1 MIDCD
6 PVDWQQQTV
15 TPEQALTRIEPGM
28 SIFIGTGAAEPLTMV
43 KALMASSAP
52 NLQDLELTQIVSFGD
67 AISLRELQTHKYRL
81 RTFFSGWVASE
92 AITTGRVDLIPS
104 RFARIPELIESGQI
118 TFDVAILQ
126 ITPPNEAGY
135 CSLGVAVDAGRQALE
150 AADLVIGEINTQT
163 PYTHGDTFAH
173 ISEFDL
179 LVEATEPPLYFPRW
193 PVDDVFDRI
202 AANVASLVEDGSCL
216 AFSIGPVYE
225 ALSKHLG
232 RKRNL
237 GIHTPFLTDATMDLI
252 KSGAVTNRR
261 KGIFR
266 GKSVASYAFGTPD
279 LMKWLDRNPM
289 IEFQSTDRVL
299 NPMRIGSN
307 PRFVCILP
315 ARKVDLSGRI
325 ALHAGRGNVV
335 AGPAEAADMVSGAE
349 LSAGG
354 KSIFALPSRNRKD
367 EPNIRLSVEQFPN
380 QFNLRESVDMV
391 ATEYGVAHLR
401 GRSVRERALAL
412 IEIAHPDDRETLV
425 EQAKAEHILYPN
437 QIYLAE
443 NARLYPAEIATRQ
456 VFKNDLTVDFRAI
469 KPSDVEDMRRL
480 FYRFSDTSVYYR
492 YFSPIK
498 TMPHAKMQEYVNIDF
513 SRTLSIVGLVKEMG
527 EGSIIAEGRFVRE
540 PHGPVADVAFVVDED
555 YQGHGI
561 ATFLLKMLIRLAK
574 ERGLKGFK
582 ADVLSSNKSMLKV
595 FEKSGL
601 AVEARVVDGVY
612 ELNLPFTGPAE
623 SRSG

>member
-1 MIDCD
+1 M
-6 PVDWQQQTV
+6 PETKTV
-15 TPEQALTRIEPGM
+15 TPDQALSHIEPGM
-28 SIFIGTGAAEPLTMV
+28 NIFLGTGAAEPRTLV
-43 KALMASSAP
+43 NRLMASNAL
-52 NLQDLELTQIVSFGD
+52 NLQDLTLIQLVSFGD
-67 AISLRELQTHKYRL
+67 AVSLEELRSNKYRL
-81 RTFFSGWVASE
+81 KTFFSGWVANE
-92 AITTGRVDLIPS
+92 AIATGRVDLIPS
-104 RFARIPELIESGQI
+104 RFSAIPKLIQNHQLPLDAAMI
-118 TFDVAILQ
+118 Q
-126 ITPPNEAGY
+126 ITPPDENGL
-135 CSLGVAVDAGRQALE
+135 CSLGIAVDVGRRVMEQAP
-150 AADLVIGEINTQT
+150 LVIGEINPEVPRT
-163 PYTHGDTFAH
+163 YGDTFV
-173 ISEFDL
+173 SVEEFDL
-179 LVEATEPPLYFPRW
+179 LVEATDPPIYFPRW

-225 ALSKHLG
+225 ALCKHL
-232 RKRNL
+232 RHKRNL

-266 GKSVASYAFGTPD
+266 GKSVTSYAFGTPD

-307 PRFVCILP
+307 SRFVCILP

-425 EQAKAEHILYPN
+425 AQAKTEHILYPN
-437 QIYLAE
+437 QIYLAD
-443 NARLYPAEIATRQ
+443 NARLYPSEIATRH

-612 ELNLPFTGPAE
+612 ELNLPFSSPAE
-623 SRSG
+623 NRSG